1 MAGLFSHL
9 CRRSWGLRGYQWHHV
24 WEVSIT
30 SYRYVVAKLLQPV
43 HIGTISWHCPFKTKF
58 KYFNLHFKFKNL
70 SPPNIPLSSHR
81 ILIALVQSRN
91 ESIHGKSWR
100 LGFGFLGNIIE
111 KCLQFHPEVPE
122 IESSQYYFFSI
133 INHIKLQSSEYWERL
148 LRERGRRAH
157 VAPKGERR

>member
-43 HIGTISWHCPFKTKF
+43 HIGTMLIFFFTPKGVKKKISWHCPFKTKF

-70 SPPNIPLSSHR
+70 SPPNNPLSSHR
-81 ILIALVQSRN
+81 ILFALVQSRN

-122 IESSQYYFFSI
+122 IESSSI
-133 INHIKLQSSEYWERL
+133 
-148 LRERGRRAH
+148 
-157 VAPKGERR
+157 